1 MTTKKWL
8 ILAALLLVL
17 TGGAFAYSKGG
28 DLQGKFST
36 KDLVTTKTATPSSSA
51 SSGTSSVKTGTY
63 AYWLTATNHGG
74 KVHDRTITLS
84 SIDFD
89 WVSSYEDEVD
99 PADFALANVDLSFG
113 DGVKSCGF
121 WSIRITEAGSETE
134 INNTLFSDVW
144 LEFRD
149 SASSS
154 WIKKVDYVNP
164 DLSHFDIGIYD
175 KLNLSGSTY
184 SFYVNGKVKE
194 GLKSTVT
201 GKTYNV
207 YLINVCAAK
216 DSKERDWFQ
225 ASDEDR
231 AKYFSLGSVDEKLG
245 FLIGTFKFKQ

>member
-8 ILAALLLVL
+8 ILTALLLVL
-17 TGGAFAYSKGG
+17 TGAAFAYSKGG

-36 KDLVTTKTATPSSSA
+36 KDIVTTKTATPTSSSP
-51 SSGTSSVKTGTY
+51 
-63 AYWLTATNHGG
+63 WLTATNHGG

-113 DGVKSCGF
+113 EGVNSCGF
-121 WSIRITEAGSETE
+121 WTIRITEEGSETN
-134 INNTLFSDVW
+134 INNSLFSDVW

-149 SASSS
+149 SSSSS
-154 WIKKVDYVNP
+154 WIKSVDYVDP
-164 DLSHFDIGIYD
+164 KLSQFDIGIYD

-207 YLINVCAAK
+207 YLMNVCAAK
-216 DSKERDWFQ
+216 DSKDKYWFQ

-231 AKYFSLGSVDEKLG
+231 AKYFSFGSVDEKLG